1 MRKVSEN
8 VAVTR
13 KFVTP
18 KTVIMKP
25 PFLSG
30 VAIYGFLRIKSKS
43 FKENSA
49 LVKNK
54 PFSFPPRVGQL
65 HTFSKTRMGF

>member
-30 VAIYGFLRIKSKS
+30 VTIYGFLRIKSKS

-49 LVKNK
+49 LVKK
-54 PFSFPPRVGQL
+54 EAS
-65 HTFSKTRMGF
+65 